1 MDYIKCGLAIQK
13 EQYDLVIDP
22 TIMIRNRDLLL
33 LRLINAKHYIGY
45 QKANYGLFNINL
57 EGQFHF
63 SELYKLALEKSE
75 YYGTRYKL

>member
-1 MDYIKCGLAIQK
+1 MWSSNSK

-45 QKANYGLFNINL
+45 QKSQLWFI
-57 EGQFHF
+57 
-63 SELYKLALEKSE
+63 
-75 YYGTRYKL
+75 